1 MSGLL
6 GSRSAADSSV
16 AIAAFQSS
24 ATSAFFPAAN
34 SGSSFAQSASEVPT
48 VMVQIGQSSDPG
60 FASEVRSESPRDGA
74 IAASH
79 TDVGMVYAATPPTSA
94 PQIEASMIERI
105 MMEFRVIFHHRARNA
120 LASRTSGLSVSA
132 FLTRFTSLPKYSE
145 A

>member
-79 TDVGMVYAATPPTSA
+79 TDVGTMYAATPPTSA

-105 MMEFRVIFHHRARNA
+105 ILA
-120 LASRTSGLSVSA
+120 LAPETPPFRAGRRRGPSLVANVLSYNGQ
-132 FLTRFTSLPKYSE
+132 R
-145 A
+145 